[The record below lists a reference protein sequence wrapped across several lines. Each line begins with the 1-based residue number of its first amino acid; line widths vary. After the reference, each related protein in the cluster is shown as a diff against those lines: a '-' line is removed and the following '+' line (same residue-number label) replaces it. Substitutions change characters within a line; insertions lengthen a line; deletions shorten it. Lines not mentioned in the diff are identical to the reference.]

1 MSEQRLIPIIPE
13 YMDKWLKS
21 KPLFLLLED
30 ILIKDDAP
38 TEIEEWFENTKNW
51 TLGIGTLD
59 EFIAR
64 LKLDGYTVEK
74 PKYYKTTFSD
84 YDFGIAE
91 TDEGIK
97 AFHDR
102 FWGSRDVK
110 MKREA
115 LQALLDGKAILFED
129 GEYSNSIILEDS
141 SLLEGN

>member
-13 YMDKWLKS
+13 YIDKWLKS
-21 KPLFLLLED
+21 KPLYLLLED
-30 ILIKDDAP
+30 ILIKDDVP
-38 TEIEEWFENTKNW
+38 TEIDEWFESIKNW

-91 TDEGIK
+91 TDEDIK
-97 AFHDR
+97 AFHDKY
-102 FWGSRDVK
+102 WGSRDVK
-110 MKREA
+110 MKRKA

-141 SLLEGN
+141 SLLGGN

>member
-13 YMDKWLKS
+13 NIDKWLKS
-21 KPLFLLLED
+21 KPLYLLLED
-30 ILIKDDAP
+30 ILIKDNVP
-38 TEIEEWFENTKNW
+38 TEIDEWFENSKNW
-51 TLGIGTLD
+51 TLVVGPLD

-74 PKYYKTTFSD
+74 PKSYKTTFSD
-84 YDFGIAE
+84 YDFGVAE
-91 TDEGIK
+91 TDEDIE
-97 AFHDR
+97 AFHNGY
-102 FWGSRDVK
+102 WGSGDVK

-141 SLLEGN
+141 SLLGGN